1 MTALDTPVMGRTM
14 RAARREAERA
24 SAFVLRSLRRAQA
37 VAAASAAL
45 ALAIG
50 VAGVGLG
57 FVPLL
62 LGWPAL
68 VLAVA
73 YGWAFAHARRGPSTL
88 EQGLQVHVLVERDL
102 HEHLA
107 KVASEIGVR
116 CPTEV
121 RLVPESEIWLELD
134 PDRPVLFLGA
144 PLMWHLDL
152 NEFDRLVAGPLSRMR
167 ALLDPD
173 VRPGLRLA
181 ARLDTRR
188 LIDDTTPLVGSL
200 IRRSGRALENRRR
213 SLMDAINQWGD
224 GSLPRALHPIPS
236 DRAQLLALREV
247 DDLEDARRRAATHAG
262 VGIQAPAAAA
272 MATLAGCIEAGVLE
286 AGADPPTPRPA
297 SSLLVDA
304 TATDRRLGDRTA
316 LIDGQPVPLLEPAD
330 TPRRVWLPRWRE
342 ERDAGL
348 PVVVHLTGRWPRT
361 LSELFDVLAP
371 GAVQHSLGVA
381 SVDRVPMM
389 GALLTRL
396 PIPPVDADEL
406 SANRDDE
413 AENRQRLDAV
423 VRLLSGAI
431 RVAAVEQRRL
441 TLWWDDAWG
450 TQLRDK
456 SGEVVP
462 VEAFV
467 GDAVARR
474 NPRALLAW
482 LDEVGIDVN
491 IAWEESEPPSGG
503 LDEMQIAAFAA
514 SEAGPRLRGI
524 DVVILDGWLLGYPHP
539 TRKWL
544 QDATARFRP
553 GESRTDELVAL
564 ARTHRNQLVDVAD
577 PAASARLADV
587 TAAHLD
593 GNTYAPGWSL
603 RLDLPDRRLEF
614 TGRERAAAMGAA
626 LEPVLGHRLIRTGT
640 ARADAPPRSWSAW
653 VWRLATQSCLAAT
666 LLLAVGVLVGVADAS
681 WLPGKGVLRDA
692 LSVLVLG
699 TVPALVCRLVQG
711 RADRNL
717 RRGGPLP
724 PVDIS
729 TEVDDTADLVPARAV
744 PQPQ

>member
-1 MTALDTPVMGRTM
+1 M

-24 SAFVLRSLRRAQA
+24 SAFVLRSVRRAQA
-37 VAAASAAL
+37 VAAASAVL

-68 VLAVA
+68 VLAAA
-73 YGWAFAHARRGPSTL
+73 YGWAFMHARRGPSTL
-88 EQGLQVHVLVERDL
+88 EQGVQMHVLVERDL

-107 KVASEIGVR
+107 KVAAEIGVR

-144 PLMWHLDL
+144 PLMWHLDRD
-152 NEFDRLVAGPLSRMR
+152 EFDRLVAGPLSRMR

-188 LIDDTTPLVGSL
+188 LMDDTTPLVGSL
-200 IRRSGRALENRRR
+200 IRRSGRALETRRR

-224 GSLPRALHPIPS
+224 GSLPRALRPTPT

-247 DDLEDARRRAATHAG
+247 DDLENARRRAATHAG

-272 MATLAGCIEAGVLE
+272 MATLAGCIQAGVLGT
-286 AGADPPTPRPA
+286 GANRPMPRPA

-316 LIDGQPVPLLEPAD
+316 MIDGQPVPLLEPAD
-330 TPRRVWLPRWRE
+330 TPRRVALPHWRE

-348 PVVVHLTGRWPRT
+348 PVLVHLTGRWPRT

-381 SVDRVPMM
+381 SFDRVPMM

-396 PIPPVDADEL
+396 PIPPVDAEEL
-406 SANRDDE
+406 STNRDDE
-413 AENRQRLDAV
+413 AENGQRLDAV
-423 VRLLSGAI
+423 VQLMTAAVQ
-431 RVAAVEQRRL
+431 VAAVEQRRL

-450 TQLRDK
+450 AQLRDK

-482 LDEVGIDVN
+482 LDEVGIDAKV
-491 IAWEESEPPSGG
+491 AWEESGPPPDG
-503 LDEMQIAAFAA
+503 LDELPIAAFAA
-514 SEAGPRLRGI
+514 AEAGPRLSGI

-544 QDATARFRP
+544 QDLTARYRP
-553 GESRTDELVAL
+553 GESRADELVAL

-577 PAASARLADV
+577 PAASVRLADV

-593 GNTYAPGWSL
+593 GSTYGPGWSL

-614 TGRERAAAMGAA
+614 TGRERAAVMGAA
-626 LEPVLGHRLIRTGT
+626 LEPILGDRLTRTGT
-640 ARADAPPRSWSAW
+640 ARADAPARSWSAW
-653 VWRLATQSCLAAT
+653 LWRLATQSCLVAA
-666 LLLAVGVLVGVADAS
+666 LVFAAAVLVGVADTP
-681 WLPGKGVLRDA
+681 WLPGAGVMQHA

-699 TVPALVCRLVQG
+699 TVPALLCRLAQD

-717 RRGGPLP
+717 RRGGALP
-724 PVDIS
+724 PVEIS
-729 TEVDDTADLVPARAV
+729 TEVDDTADLVPARPV
-744 PQPQ
+744 PQPS